1 MHLRVTTES
10 DTYVYATSPLRLAG
24 LDPEDFIILALPV
37 AVLNT
42 VNVNPVICLLVGC
55 FCLWLY
61 KNMTAGQPS
70 GFLSIAV
77 SLGVGRLLN
86 NPVVQQIKP
95 ARAVLQWTAVKIN
108 HIWITS
114 GLLPLP
120 SYCNLYER

>member
-24 LDPEDFIILALPV
+24 LDPEDFIILAL
-37 AVLNT
+37 
-42 VNVNPVICLLVGC
+42 
-55 FCLWLY
+55 Y
-61 KNMTAGQPS
+61 KSMTADQPS

-77 SLGVGRLLN
+77 SLAVGELLN

-95 ARAVLQWTAVKIN
+95 ARALLQWMAVKIN
-108 HIWITS
+108 HLWITS